1 MVKPNF
7 TMNSGMGD
15 GAGANSTARERARD
29 SDYEPRYGES
39 RRKPGDQR
47 AGAFDPASWVVE
59 GLSGVWE
66 EARRSDFGLSEE
78 FWKHAYAARR
88 ESLLAARAAL
98 DAVLERTTSQATQE
112 EERAQRRERRGGIDI
127 EI

>member
-7 TMNSGMGD
+7 TMNDGMND
-15 GAGANSTARERARD
+15 GSTARERARD

-39 RRKPGDQR
+39 RRKPGSER

-59 GLSGVWE
+59 GLSGAWE
-66 EARRSDFGLSEE
+66 EVRRSDFGLSED

-98 DAVLERTTSQATQE
+98 DAVLEQTTSKAAQE

-127 EI
+127 EL

>member
-7 TMNSGMGD
+7 TMNNGMGD
-15 GAGANSTARERARD
+15 GPTARERARD

-47 AGAFDPASWVVE
+47 PGAFDPASWVVE

-78 FWKHAYAARR
+78 FWVHTYAARR

-98 DAVLERTTSQATQE
+98 NAVLERTTSKAAQE
-112 EERAQRRERRGGIDI
+112 EERQQRRERRGGIDI
-127 EI
+127 EL